1 MSIFSS
7 IMPIEIPSYQWQS
20 FQELFLLVFHCLDI
34 HDSLSVHRS
43 CMHQTH
49 LLMDMIR
56 ISLYTSGS
64 RCSKQFVCKLY
75 IYFKYFLE
83 VIFFSHR
90 AQQILGTWYWSITHK
105 DVHIKT
111 ARALRTASTRI
122 HMHTCNSPNHSRW
135 HRGWCLR
142 LWLSKICII
151 IMSTLC

>member
-1 MSIFSS
+1 MRFHSIVPVTIFPGIISLSFPMPRYSWFFICPS
-7 IMPIEIPSYQWQS
+7 IMHASNSSSYGHDQN
-20 FQELFLLVFHCLDI
+20 FLTHCKPMFKTVRMQI
-34 HDSLSVHRS
+34 
-43 CMHQTH
+43 
-49 LLMDMIR
+49 
-56 ISLYTSGS
+56 
-64 RCSKQFVCKLY
+64 

-90 AQQILGTWYWSITHK
+90 AQQILGIWYWSITHK

-122 HMHTCNSPNHSRW
+122 HMHTCNSPNHIRW

-142 LWLSKICII
+142 LWLYKICII